1 MSEAPVLEVP
11 DFEKEFV
18 LVTDASDLAIS
29 AVLNQRVGEDLVP
42 VSYYSRLLSP
52 AERRNSTYEKEFLAV
67 LFGCRKCRSYLEHKE
82 FEIHLDN
89 LALCWLLKRVKDI
102 GRLGRWV
109 LRLTPFKF
117 RVKHTRG
124 TDNVV
129 ADALSRV
136 FEGMSCEGP
145 ELTCAPLMDSLPL
158 VYSSVEQYEAD
169 DPLCKVL
176 KVKIEAGQAAAEKFA
191 VDKNLVSYFPK
202 NARRRRWV
210 VPAMLRPMLTTYFH
224 DSPLAGHLG
233 AQNTFHKVAANIW
246 WPCMR
251 TDVFQYVRKCGLCQ
265 RGTPAQ
271 NTLWCGIPWSLLPGL
286 CRNCLPTSLAPLTR
300 TKRGN
305 VAILVVLDTFSKF
318 VSFYPVS
325 RIAASVVID
334 CFERSY
340 FPAYGATNSIVTDN
354 AKQVKDLCFR
364 WGVKHIFTT
373 PYDPQGSL
381 GERVNRNLKTA
392 LKIYHHQTQNTLDED
407 LPFLASAFNTALHE
421 STQTTHDLLFL
432 GTEIK
437 SPLGSRW
444 NLPSLEVNDKSAA
457 SPITLR
463 TCLQEL
469 EFSQP

>member
-1 MSEAPVLEVP
+1 M
-11 DFEKEFV
+11 
-18 LVTDASDLAIS
+18 
-29 AVLNQRVGEDLVP
+29 
-42 VSYYSRLLSP
+42 
-52 AERRNSTYEKEFLAV
+52 
-67 LFGCRKCRSYLEHKE
+67 
-82 FEIHLDN
+82 
-89 LALCWLLKRVKDI
+89 
-102 GRLGRWV
+102 
-109 LRLTPFKF
+109 
-117 RVKHTRG
+117 
-124 TDNVV
+124 
-129 ADALSRV
+129 
-136 FEGMSCEGP
+136 
-145 ELTCAPLMDSLPL
+145 
-158 VYSSVEQYEAD
+158 
-169 DPLCKVL
+169 
-176 KVKIEAGQAAAEKFA
+176 
-191 VDKNLVSYFPK
+191 
-202 NARRRRWV
+202 
-210 VPAMLRPMLTTYFH
+210 
-224 DSPLAGHLG
+224 
-233 AQNTFHKVAANIW
+233 
-246 WPCMR
+246 
-251 TDVFQYVRKCGLCQ
+251 
-265 RGTPAQ
+265 
-271 NTLWCGIPWSLLPGL
+271 
-286 CRNCLPTSLAPLTR
+286 
-300 TKRGN
+300 
-305 VAILVVLDTFSKF
+305 AILVVLDTFSKF

-437 SPLGSRW
+437 SPLASRW